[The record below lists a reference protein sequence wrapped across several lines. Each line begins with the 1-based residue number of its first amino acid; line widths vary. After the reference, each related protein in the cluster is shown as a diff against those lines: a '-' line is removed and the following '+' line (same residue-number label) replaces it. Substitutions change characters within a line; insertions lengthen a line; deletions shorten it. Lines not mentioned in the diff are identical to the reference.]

1 MNQINANSNN
11 AHQPI
16 HDEPNQPTNQD
27 KEAMRKVDG
36 DFSDGKAPGLD
47 NLLYSADADFS
58 CFAVCNAFLL
68 LLLLF
73 WAFLG

>member
-1 MNQINANSNN
+1 MMNQT
-11 AHQPI
+11 
-16 HDEPNQPTNQD
+16 NQPTNQD

-58 CFAVCNAFLL
+58 CFAVRACVGACVRGLPFS
-68 LLLLF
+68 
-73 WAFLG
+73 A